1 MRPIIGTFFGG
12 KKSTQSPPIPIACFN
27 YTFVNGGGTTRVAT
41 GTRCDGTSFTQIL
54 LPGQSTTQCLFENTA
69 GGTGLTITKGSACS

>member
-27 YTFVNGGGTTRVAT
+27 YTFVNGSGSARGAF
-41 GTRCDGTSFTQIL
+41 GKKCDGTDFVTIL

-69 GGTGLTITKGSACS
+69 GGSFLTITKGSACS